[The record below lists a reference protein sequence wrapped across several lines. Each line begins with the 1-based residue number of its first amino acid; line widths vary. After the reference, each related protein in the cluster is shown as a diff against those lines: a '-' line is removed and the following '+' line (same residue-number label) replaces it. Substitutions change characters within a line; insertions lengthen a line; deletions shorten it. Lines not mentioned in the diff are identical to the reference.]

1 MIVPALLIVLGLASE
16 IASLPLAADA
26 LGLHGLGWFLL
37 LHSVA
42 ALLMAGGGSVLL
54 PQAYRQPR
62 GQGFVFI
69 ALVVFCVPL
78 FGGVGLLLG
87 VLLGL
92 RWPRVVEHSPYA
104 RIDIPELPHQPLHVS
119 PEPQY
124 GQGGLVGVLLDS
136 PDPDKRVRALMATRQ
151 MPPRAAVPIL
161 RMALRDRVDD
171 VRLLAYSMLDR
182 MEQRIND
189 RIRRLRAGLQVTHD
203 AAQARVQRSLAQ
215 QYWELAYLGLSQ
227 GDVLEHVLEQAQ
239 SYADAALALEPG
251 DSGVHFLRGRVLLQR
266 GALEEASQA
275 FARALEAGMAAD
287 DVLPYQAELAF
298 LRHDYAAVR
307 SFLAQINPWARR
319 NPPLSEIAG
328 YWL

>member
-16 IASLPLAADA
+16 LASLPLAADA
-26 LGLHGLGWFLL
+26 LGLPGLGWFLL
-37 LHSVA
+37 LHSA
-42 ALLMAGGGSVLL
+42 AAVLMAAGGVALL
-54 PQAYRQPR
+54 PQAYRRPR
-62 GQGFVFI
+62 WHGFLFV
-69 ALVVFCVPL
+69 ALAVFCVPV

-104 RIDIPELPHQPLHVS
+104 RVDIPELPNQPLHVS

-189 RIRRLRAGLQVTHD
+189 RIRRLRAGLQVTR
-203 AAQARVQRSLAQ
+203 AASQARVQRSLAQ

-239 SYADAALALEPG
+239 SYADAALALEPD
-251 DSGVHFLRGRVLLQR
+251 DSGIHFLRGRILLQR
-266 GALEEASQA
+266 GLMDEASQS

-298 LRHDYAAVR
+298 LRRDYPAVR
-307 SFLAQINPWARR
+307 GFLARISPWARR
-319 NPPLSEIAG
+319 NPPLSEIAE

>member
-1 MIVPALLIVLGLASE
+1 MIVPALLIVLGLALE
-16 IASLPLAADA
+16 FASLPLAAAA
-26 LGLHGLGWFLL
+26 LGLPGPAWFLL
-37 LHSVA
+37 LHASA
-42 ALLMAGGGSVLL
+42 AVLMATGGVGLL
-54 PQAYRQPR
+54 PPMYREPR
-62 GQGFVFI
+62 RRSFAFI
-69 ALVVFCVPL
+69 ALAVFSVPVL
-78 FGGVGLLLG
+78 GGVGLLLG

-92 RWPRVVEHSPYA
+92 RWPRVSDDSPYA
-104 RIDIPELPHQPLHVS
+104 RVDIPELPHQPLHVS
-119 PEPQY
+119 AEPQY

-136 PDPDKRVRALMATRQ
+136 PDPDKRLRALMATRQ

-189 RIRRLRAGLQVTHD
+189 RIRRLRAGLQVTRSDGHV
-203 AAQARVQRSLAQ
+203 RVQRSLAQ

-239 SYADAALALEPG
+239 SYADAALALEPDDAG
-251 DSGVHFLRGRVLLQR
+251 AHFLRGRILLQR
-266 GALEEASQA
+266 GRLDEASQS
-275 FARALEAGMAAD
+275 FARALATGMAAD

-298 LRHDYAAVR
+298 LRRDYPQVR
-307 SFLAQINPWARR
+307 GFLGRINPWARR
-319 NPPLSEIAG
+319 NPPLSDIAE